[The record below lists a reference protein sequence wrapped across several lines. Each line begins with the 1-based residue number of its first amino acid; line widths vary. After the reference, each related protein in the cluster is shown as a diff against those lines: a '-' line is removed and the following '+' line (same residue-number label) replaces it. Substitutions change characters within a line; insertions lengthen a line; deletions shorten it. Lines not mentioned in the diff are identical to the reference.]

1 VKDYHCK
8 EGQTLPRI
16 LRVLAA
22 LLVATMLVLTGTVF
36 ATDELEEKYDELQRL
51 QEQIRETESRLGS
64 VRRQERGVLE
74 ELSVLEQRLEQA
86 QRELARLEKE
96 LKATENQ
103 ISETTRALAEA
114 EAELERQVEI
124 LGNRLRA
131 LYENGTVTY
140 LDVLLSATDFSDFLN
155 RADLMQDIISQDVV
169 LLESIQQK
177 REEIAQKKAELEEQ
191 RERLLTLQQQAEAKK
206 AQIEA
211 DAAQREQLLEK
222 IQAEKDVYEA
232 ALDELERTSRK
243 LEEMIRRLQ
252 QERSGEALVSPG
264 KGAMQ
269 WPTGPTRRISSP
281 FGMRHHPILGT
292 NRMHSGLDI
301 VAPHGQAVYAAAPG
315 TVLFS
320 GPQGGYGNTVIIDH
334 GGGISTLYGHNSALL
349 VKAGDTVIRGQTIA
363 RVGSTGLSTG
373 PHVHFEV
380 RVNGSPVNPMDWL
393 P

>member
-1 VKDYHCK
+1 M
-8 EGQTLPRI
+8 PRNY
-16 LRVLAA
+16 RVLAA
-22 LLVATMLVLTGTVF
+22 MLVALLILPGIVF
-36 ATDELEEKYDELQRL
+36 ANDELEEKYNELQQL
-51 QEQIRETESRLGS
+51 QEKIRETESRLGS

-86 QRELARLEKE
+86 QGELNRLERELRE
-96 LKATENQ
+96 TENR
-103 ISETTRALAEA
+103 ISETTRALEEA
-114 EAELERQVEI
+114 EAELERQIEI
-124 LGNRLRA
+124 LGCRLRA

-155 RADLMQDIISQDVV
+155 RADLMQEIISQDVV

-211 DAAQREQLLEK
+211 DTAQREQLLEK
-222 IQAEKDVYEA
+222 IQAEKEIYEA
-232 ALDELERTSRK
+232 ALDELERTSRQI
-243 LEEMIRRLQ
+243 EEMIRRLQ
-252 QERSGEALVSPG
+252 QERMGEALVSPG

-269 WPTGPTRRISSP
+269 WPTGPTRRISSN

-292 NRMHSGLDI
+292 NRMHSGIDI
-301 VAPHGQAVYAAAPG
+301 AAPHGQAVFAAAPG
-315 TVLFS
+315 TVIFA

-334 GGGISTLYGHNSALL
+334 GGGISTLYAHNSALL

>member
-1 VKDYHCK
+1 
-8 EGQTLPRI
+8 LPRKFRI
-16 LRVLAA
+16 LAA
-22 LLVATMLVLTGTVF
+22 LLVALLLFLTGSVF
-36 ATDELEEKYDELQRL
+36 ADELKEKYDELHQI
-51 QEQIRETESRLGS
+51 QEKIRETESRLGS

-74 ELSVLEQRLEQA
+74 ELSALEQRLEQA
-86 QRELARLEKE
+86 QGDLARLERE
-96 LKATENQ
+96 LQATENR
-103 ISETTRALAEA
+103 ISETTRALEEA
-114 EAELERQVEI
+114 EAELERQIEI
-124 LGNRLRA
+124 LGCRLRA

-155 RADLMQDIISQDVV
+155 RADLMQEIINQDVV

-177 REEIAQKKAELEEQ
+177 REEIAQKKAELEEE

-222 IQAEKDVYEA
+222 IQVEKEVYEA
-232 ALDELERTSRK
+232 ALDELERTSRQV
-243 LEEMIRRLQ
+243 EDMIRRLQ
-252 QERSGEALVSPG
+252 RERMGEALVSPG

-281 FGMRHHPILGT
+281 FGMRHHPILGYS
-292 NRMHSGLDI
+292 RMHSGLDI
-301 VAPHGQAVYAAAPG
+301 AAPHGQAVFAAAPG
-315 TVLFS
+315 TVIFS
-320 GPQGGYGNTVIIDH
+320 GAQGGYGNTVIIDH
-334 GGGISTLYGHNSALL
+334 GGGISTLYAHNSALL
-349 VKAGDTVIRGQTIA
+349 VKAGDTVTRGQTIA